1 MSTFRIDALLD
12 PSDDDVKKTFNEHES
27 KYHDE
32 FLAWYHTHQDK
43 YCQVFHNPHELSK
56 LLNDAFPEREKRHC
70 FFYWYEKWVGRKFLA
85 QALPI
90 EPKQLIS
97 AVAATNFLVQRDAGK
112 ISSLMQKFTHMPVLL
127 GEGEFDGQATGFA
140 FIAAQHF
147 LWPDVQ
153 KPDWLVAE
161 PSLLA
166 IDLDEQPET
175 SQSHPTIA
183 HSATNNKGHRRP
195 NLSGS
200 SAESGSSAGTGSS
213 GATADTS
220 MMNTADNGNIIPNF
234 TFVQLGALRYF
245 EGNWDNIR
253 DKDAKTILN
262 CRGWQETQYGVVV
275 QLTERGQAGP
285 VWIIYNRW
293 EPRDDD
299 ISEYDT
305 EADEDGVE
313 VRDPRILAK
322 GRAGHLN
329 DEKDNDGNPVHIA
342 KIADN
347 IANINCDPKN
357 KLNFGVCVDHP
368 CKIMRAK
375 RCVPPGGKE
384 ELLVADP

>member
-1 MSTFRIDALLD
+1 MSTFRLDALLD
-12 PSDDDVKKTFNEHES
+12 PSDDDVKKTFNENES

-32 FLAWYHTHQDK
+32 FLTWYHTNQDK
-43 YCQVFHNPHELSK
+43 YCQVVHNPDELSK
-56 LLNDAFPEREKRHC
+56 FLDDAFPEPEKRHC
-70 FFYWYEKWVGRKFLA
+70 FFYWYEKWVGRMFLA
-85 QALPI
+85 HALPI
-90 EPKQLIS
+90 EPKQLIN

-112 ISSLMQKFTHMPVLL
+112 ISSLMQKFTQMPVLL
-127 GEGEFDGQATGFA
+127 GEGEFDGQTTGFA
-140 FIAAQHF
+140 FIAAQNF

-166 IDLDEQPET
+166 INLNERPET

-183 HSATNNKGHRRP
+183 HLATNNKGHPRP
-195 NLSGS
+195 NMSGS
-200 SAESGSSAGTGSS
+200 SAESGTSADTGSS

-220 MMNTADNGNIIPNF
+220 IMNTADYGNIIPSF

-245 EGNWDNIR
+245 EGDWNNIR
-253 DKDAKTILN
+253 DKD
-262 CRGWQETQYGVVV
+262 ETQYGVVV

-293 EPRDDD
+293 EPREDD
-299 ISEYDT
+299 IDEYDSET
-305 EADEDGVE
+305 DEDDVE

-329 DEKDNDGNPVHIA
+329 DEKDNAGSPVH
-342 KIADN
+342 

-368 CKIMRAK
+368 CKIMRIK
-375 RCVPPGGKE
+375 RCFPSGGEE